1 MIRILYVHGY
11 MGDPYGGSFQKISK
25 YAAEADF
32 GGERVQM
39 HTFDY
44 DPRDPRKAVRDLR
57 LYYYEH
63 DIDLMIGS
71 SLGGFLVASCRGARR
86 IAVNP
91 CWAPSE
97 ELPKVGFDDSVE
109 DYITLENWMGMYSD
123 CGDYDLCIG
132 CFARNDELLGRKYR
146 PKFRRFFPET
156 YDIAGGHYLS
166 DAAAKK
172 IMTEIAP
179 ALITRFKVKR
189 GLGHIV
195 RRGLSAI
202 EKLDY
207 AHMLSFDNADSV
219 QASQKCGCFFC
230 EKIFPAAEVTRFMKE
245 KTGHTALCPY
255 CGIDSVL
262 GDASGIEVSQDFLQ
276 RMHKEWFGN

>member
-1 MIRILYVHGY
+1 
-11 MGDPYGGSFQKISK
+11 
-25 YAAEADF
+25 
-32 GGERVQM
+32 
-39 HTFDY
+39 
-44 DPRDPRKAVRDLR
+44 
-57 LYYYEH
+57 
-63 DIDLMIGS
+63 
-71 SLGGFLVASCRGARR
+71 
-86 IAVNP
+86 VNP

-219 QASQKCGCFFC
+219 QASQKCGCFC
-230 EKIFPAAEVTRFMKE
+230 CQEIFPASEVTRFLDE
-245 KTGHTALCPY
+245 TPGRTALCPH
-255 CGIDSVL
+255 CGIDAVL
-262 GDASGIEVSQDFLQ
+262 GDASGFEVSEDFLSK
-276 RMHKEWFGN
+276 MHKEWF

>member
-11 MGDPYGGSFQKISK
+11 KGDPYGGSFQKISK

-32 GGERVQM
+32 GGEKVQM

-91 CWAPSE
+91 CWSPSV
-97 ELPKVGFDDSVE
+97 ELPKVGFVDSVE
-109 DYITLENWMGMYSD
+109 DYITLENWLGMYSD
-123 CGDYDLCIG
+123 CGDHYLCIG

-156 YDIAGGHYLS
+156 YDVAGGHHLS
-166 DAAAKK
+166 EAAAKK

-179 ALITRFKVKR
+179 ALIARFREKR

-219 QASQKCGCFFC
+219 KASQMCGCFC
-230 EKIFPAAEVTRFMKE
+230 CQEIFPAAEVTRFLDE
-245 KTGHTALCPY
+245 TPGRTALCPH
-255 CGIDSVL
+255 CGIDAVL
-262 GDASGIEVSQDFLQ
+262 GDASGVEVSEDFI
-276 RMHKEWFGN
+276 RKMHKEWF

>member
-32 GGERVQM
+32 GGEKVQM

-91 CWAPSE
+91 CWSPSV
-97 ELPKVGFDDSVE
+97 ELPKVGYVDSVE
-109 DYITLENWMGMYSD
+109 DYITLENWLGMYSD
-123 CGDYDLCIG
+123 CGDHDLCIG

-179 ALITRFKVKR
+179 ALISRFKEKR

-207 AHMLSFDNADSV
+207 AHMLSFDNAD
-219 QASQKCGCFFC
+219 
-230 EKIFPAAEVTRFMKE
+230 
-245 KTGHTALCPY
+245 
-255 CGIDSVL
+255 
-262 GDASGIEVSQDFLQ
+262 
-276 RMHKEWFGN
+276 

>member
-1 MIRILYVHGY
+1 
-11 MGDPYGGSFQKISK
+11 MGDPYGESFQKISK

-32 GGERVQM
+32 GGEKVQM

-91 CWAPSE
+91 CWSPSV
-97 ELPKVGFDDSVE
+97 ELPKVGFVDSVE
-109 DYITLENWMGMYSD
+109 DYITLENWLGMYSD
-123 CGDYDLCIG
+123 SGDHDLCIG

-146 PKFRRFFPET
+146 PKFRRFFPQT
-156 YDIAGGHYLS
+156 YDVAGGHHLS
-166 DAAAKK
+166 EAAAKK
-172 IMTEIAP
+172 IMMEIAP

-219 QASQKCGCFFC
+219 QASQKCGCFC
-230 EKIFPAAEVTRFMKE
+230 CQEIFPASEVTRFLKE
-245 KTGHTALCPY
+245 NPGRTALCPH
-255 CGIDSVL
+255 CGIDAVL
-262 GDASGIEVSQDFLQ
+262 GDASGVEVSEDFLSK
-276 RMHKEWFGN
+276 MHKEWF

>member
-1 MIRILYVHGY
+1 MIKILYVHGY

-32 GGERVQM
+32 GGGKVQM

-44 DPRDPRKAVRDLR
+44 DPCNPRKAVRDLR

-91 CWAPSE
+91 CWLPSV
-97 ELPKVGFDDSVE
+97 ELPKIGFEAPVE
-109 DYITLENWMGMYSD
+109 DYGILENWLGMYSD
-123 CGDYDLCIG
+123 SGDCDLCVG
-132 CFARNDELLGRKYR
+132 CFARNDELLGHRYR
-146 PKFRRFFPET
+146 PRFRKFFPET
-156 YDIAGGHYLS
+156 YDIAGGHHLS
-166 DAAAKK
+166 EAAAKK

-179 ALITRFKVKR
+179 AMIARLKAKR

-195 RRGLSAI
+195 RRGLSVV

-207 AHMLSFDNADSV
+207 AHMLSFDNLDLV
-219 QASQKCGCFFC
+219 QASGKCGCFFC
-230 EKIFPAAEVTRFMKE
+230 EKIFPAGEVTQYLKE
-245 KTGHTALCPY
+245 TAGHTALCPH
-255 CGIDSVL
+255 CGIDAIL
-262 GDASGIEVSQDFLQ
+262 GDASDLKMSPGFLR
-276 RMHKEWFGN
+276 RMHAEWFGN

>member
-32 GGERVQM
+32 GGEKVQM

-91 CWAPSE
+91 CWSPSV
-97 ELPKVGFDDSVE
+97 ELPKVGYVDSVE
-109 DYITLENWMGMYSD
+109 DYITLENWLGMYSD
-123 CGDYDLCIG
+123 CGDHDLCIG

-156 YDIAGGHYLS
+156 YDVAGGHHLS
-166 DAAAKK
+166 EAAAKK

-179 ALITRFKVKR
+179 ALIARFREKR

-219 QASQKCGCFFC
+219 QASQKCGCFC
-230 EKIFPAAEVTRFMKE
+230 CQEIFPASEVTRFLDE
-245 KTGHTALCPY
+245 TPGRTALCPH
-255 CGIDSVL
+255 CGIDAVL
-262 GDASGIEVSQDFLQ
+262 GDASGVEVSEDFLSK
-276 RMHKEWFGN
+276 MHKEWF

>member
-1 MIRILYVHGY
+1 

-32 GGERVQM
+32 GGEKVQM

-44 DPRDPRKAVRDLR
+44 DPRDPRKAVRELR

-86 IAVNP
+86 IAVNT
-91 CWAPSE
+91 CWLPSV
-97 ELPKVGFDDSVE
+97 ELPKVGFEDPVE
-109 DYITLENWMGMYSD
+109 DYEVLENWLGMYADS
-123 CGDYDLCIG
+123 GDSDLCIG

-146 PKFRRFFPET
+146 PKFRKFFPET
-156 YDIAGGHYLS
+156 YDIAGGHHLS
-166 DAAAKK
+166 EAAAKT

-179 ALITRFKVKR
+179 ALITRFKAKH
-189 GLGHIV
+189 GLGRIV
-195 RRGLSAI
+195 RGGLSVI

-207 AHMLSFDNADSV
+207 AHMLSFDNLDIV
-219 QASQKCGCFFC
+219 RASEQCGCFFC
-230 EKIFPAAEVTRFMKE
+230 EKIFPAGEVTRYLKE
-245 KTGHTALCPY
+245 KAGHTALCPH
-255 CGIDSVL
+255 CGIDAIL
-262 GDASGIEVSQDFLQ
+262 GDATGLEISPDFLH
-276 RMHKEWFGN
+276 RMHEEWFGD

>member
-11 MGDPYGGSFQKISK
+11 KGDPYGGSFQKISK

-32 GGERVQM
+32 GGEKVQM

-91 CWAPSE
+91 CWSPSV
-97 ELPKVGFDDSVE
+97 ELPKVGYVDSVE
-109 DYITLENWMGMYSD
+109 DYITLENWLGMYSD
-123 CGDYDLCIG
+123 CGDHDLCIG

-156 YDIAGGHYLS
+156 YDVAGGHHLS
-166 DAAAKK
+166 EAAAKK

-179 ALITRFKVKR
+179 ALIARFREKR

-219 QASQKCGCFFC
+219 QASQECGCFC
-230 EKIFPAAEVTRFMKE
+230 CQEIFPASEVTRFLDE
-245 KTGHTALCPY
+245 TPGRTALCPH
-255 CGIDSVL
+255 CGIDAVL
-262 GDASGIEVSQDFLQ
+262 GDASGVEVSEDFI
-276 RMHKEWFGN
+276 RKMHKEWF

>member
-1 MIRILYVHGY
+1 MIRILYVHVY
-11 MGDPYGGSFQKISK
+11 MGDPYGGSFQKISQ

-32 GGERVQM
+32 GGEKVQM

-44 DPRDPRKAVRDLR
+44 DPRYPRKAVRDLR

-91 CWAPSE
+91 CWSPSE
-97 ELPKVGFDDSVE
+97 ELPKVGFGDSVE
-109 DYITLENWMGMYSD
+109 DYVTLENWLGMYSD
-123 CGDYDLCIG
+123 SGDHDLCIG

-146 PKFRRFFPET
+146 PKFRRFFPQT
-156 YDIAGGHYLS
+156 YDIAGGHHLS
-166 DAAAKK
+166 EAAAKK

-179 ALITRFKVKR
+179 ALINRFKVKR

-219 QASQKCGCFFC
+219 QASQKCGCFYC
-230 EKIFPAAEVTRFMKE
+230 QEIFPAEEVTRFLDE
-245 KTGHTALCPY
+245 TPGRTALCPH
-255 CGIDSVL
+255 CGIDAVL
-262 GDASGIEVSQDFLQ
+262 GDASGVEVSEDFLSK
-276 RMHKEWFGN
+276 MHKEWF

>member
-32 GGERVQM
+32 GGEKVQM
-39 HTFDY
+39 RTFDY

-91 CWAPSE
+91 CWSPSV
-97 ELPKVGFDDSVE
+97 ELPKVGFVDSVE
-109 DYITLENWMGMYSD
+109 DYITLENWLGMYSD
-123 CGDYDLCIG
+123 SGDHDLCIG

-146 PKFRRFFPET
+146 PKFRRFFPQT
-156 YDIAGGHYLS
+156 YDVAGGHHLS
-166 DAAAKK
+166 EAAAKK

-219 QASQKCGCFFC
+219 QASQMCGCFC
-230 EKIFPAAEVTRFMKE
+230 CQEIFPASEVTRFLDE
-245 KTGHTALCPY
+245 TPGRTALCPH
-255 CGIDSVL
+255 CGIDAVL
-262 GDASGIEVSQDFLQ
+262 GDASRVEVSEDFLSK
-276 RMHKEWFGN
+276 MHKEWF

>member
-11 MGDPYGGSFQKISK
+11 MGDPCGGSFQKISK

-32 GGERVQM
+32 GGEKVQM

-44 DPRDPRKAVRDLR
+44 DPRDPKKAVRDLR

-91 CWAPSE
+91 CWSPSV
-97 ELPKVGFDDSVE
+97 ELPKVGFVDSVE
-109 DYITLENWMGMYSD
+109 DYITLENWLGMYSD
-123 CGDYDLCIG
+123 SGDHDLCIG

-146 PKFRRFFPET
+146 PKFRRFFPQT
-156 YDIAGGHYLS
+156 YDVAGGHHLS
-166 DAAAKK
+166 EAAAKK

-207 AHMLSFDNADSV
+207 AHMLSFDNADLV
-219 QASQKCGCFFC
+219 QASQKCGCFC
-230 EKIFPAAEVTRFMKE
+230 CQEIFPASEVTRFLDE
-245 KTGHTALCPY
+245 TPGRTALCPH
-255 CGIDSVL
+255 CGIDAVL
-262 GDASGIEVSQDFLQ
+262 GDASGVEVSEDFLSK
-276 RMHKEWFGN
+276 MHKEWF

>member
-11 MGDPYGGSFQKISK
+11 KGDPYGGSFQKISK

-32 GGERVQM
+32 GGEKVQM

-91 CWAPSE
+91 CWSPSV
-97 ELPKVGFDDSVE
+97 ELPKVGYVDSVE
-109 DYITLENWMGMYSD
+109 DYITLENWLGMYSD
-123 CGDYDLCIG
+123 CGDHDLCIG

-156 YDIAGGHYLS
+156 YDVAGGHHLS
-166 DAAAKK
+166 EAAAKK

-179 ALITRFKVKR
+179 ALIARFREKR

-219 QASQKCGCFFC
+219 QASQMCGCFC
-230 EKIFPAAEVTRFMKE
+230 CQEIFPASEVTRFLDE
-245 KTGHTALCPY
+245 TPGRTALCPY
-255 CGIDSVL
+255 CGIDAVL
-262 GDASGIEVSQDFLQ
+262 GDASGVEVSEDFI
-276 RMHKEWFGN
+276 RKMHKEWF

>member
-11 MGDPYGGSFQKISK
+11 KGDPYGGSFQKISK

-32 GGERVQM
+32 GGEKVQM

-91 CWAPSE
+91 CWSPSV
-97 ELPKVGFDDSVE
+97 ELPKVGYVDSVE
-109 DYITLENWMGMYSD
+109 DYITLENWLGMYSD
-123 CGDYDLCIG
+123 CGDHDLCIG
-132 CFARNDELLGRKYR
+132 CFARNDELLSRKYR

-156 YDIAGGHYLS
+156 YDVAGGHHLS
-166 DAAAKK
+166 EAAAKK

-179 ALITRFKVKR
+179 ALIARFREKR

-195 RRGLSAI
+195 RSGLSAV

-219 QASQKCGCFFC
+219 QASQKCGCFC
-230 EKIFPAAEVTRFMKE
+230 CQEIFPAAEVTRFLDE
-245 KTGHTALCPY
+245 TPGRTALCPH
-255 CGIDSVL
+255 CGIDAVL
-262 GDASGIEVSQDFLQ
+262 GDASGVEVSEDFI
-276 RMHKEWFGN
+276 RKMHKEWF

>member
-11 MGDPYGGSFQKISK
+11 KGDPYGGSFQKISK

-32 GGERVQM
+32 GGEKVQM

-91 CWAPSE
+91 CWSPSV
-97 ELPKVGFDDSVE
+97 ELPKVGYVDSVE
-109 DYITLENWMGMYSD
+109 DYLTLENWLGMYSD
-123 CGDYDLCIG
+123 CGDHDLCIG

-156 YDIAGGHYLS
+156 YDVAGGHHLS
-166 DAAAKK
+166 EAAAKK

-179 ALITRFKVKR
+179 ALIARFREKR

-219 QASQKCGCFFC
+219 QASQMCGCFC
-230 EKIFPAAEVTRFMKE
+230 CQEIFPASEVTLFLDETPGR
-245 KTGHTALCPY
+245 TALCPH
-255 CGIDSVL
+255 CGIDAVL
-262 GDASGIEVSQDFLQ
+262 GDASGVEVSEDFI
-276 RMHKEWFGN
+276 RKMHKEWF

>member
-11 MGDPYGGSFQKISK
+11 KGDPYGGSFQKISK

-32 GGERVQM
+32 GGEKVQM

-91 CWAPSE
+91 CWSPSV
-97 ELPKVGFDDSVE
+97 ELPKVGYVDSVE
-109 DYITLENWMGMYSD
+109 DYITLENWLGMYSD
-123 CGDYDLCIG
+123 CGDHDLCIG

-156 YDIAGGHYLS
+156 YDVAGGHHLS
-166 DAAAKK
+166 EAAAKK

-179 ALITRFKVKR
+179 ALIARFREKR

-219 QASQKCGCFFC
+219 QASQMCGCFC
-230 EKIFPAAEVTRFMKE
+230 CQEIFPASEVTRFLDE
-245 KTGHTALCPY
+245 TPGRTALCPH
-255 CGIDSVL
+255 CGIDAVL
-262 GDASGIEVSQDFLQ
+262 GDASGVEVSEDFI
-276 RMHKEWFGN
+276 RKMHKEWF

>member
-11 MGDPYGGSFQKISK
+11 KGDPYGGSFQKISK

-32 GGERVQM
+32 GGEKVQM

-91 CWAPSE
+91 CWSPSV
-97 ELPKVGFDDSVE
+97 ELPKVGYVDSVE
-109 DYITLENWMGMYSD
+109 DYITLENWLGMYSD
-123 CGDYDLCIG
+123 CGDHDLCIG

-156 YDIAGGHYLS
+156 YDVAGGHHLS
-166 DAAAKK
+166 EAAAKK

-179 ALITRFKVKR
+179 ALIARFREKR
-189 GLGHIV
+189 GLGH
-195 RRGLSAI
+195 
-202 EKLDY
+202 
-207 AHMLSFDNADSV
+207 
-219 QASQKCGCFFC
+219 
-230 EKIFPAAEVTRFMKE
+230 
-245 KTGHTALCPY
+245 
-255 CGIDSVL
+255 
-262 GDASGIEVSQDFLQ
+262 
-276 RMHKEWFGN
+276 